1 MKVGTHKNTHF
12 DTQTSEKKS
21 TRSMSVK
28 ENLHNTKFRAISDF
42 AQAQLSKL
50 PLTNLVTNFSSL
62 DTRWT

>member
-42 AQAQLSKL
+42 AQAQLSK
-50 PLTNLVTNFSSL
+50 
-62 DTRWT
+62 